1 MGASPASSEKRS
13 CWPSSSTPTSLDIG
27 LEEADGVRAL
37 VMELVEGN
45 DLSVLIARGP
55 MPFDETRTIALQIA
69 EALEEAHEKGI
80 VHRDLK
86 PANVKVAANG
96 KVKVL
101 DFGLAKAMDP
111 ASGPGKAPSNSPTLM
126 NSPTLTTAGT
136 QVGVILGTAAY
147 MSPEQAKGQS
157 VDKRADV
164 WAFGVVVY
172 EMLTGRRLFSGD
184 SIPETLAG
192 VLKTDIDF
200 SSLPPTTPAATRQL
214 LERCLERDPKR
225 RLRDIGEARIAL
237 SAAPGDVQ
245 RTPVAPPAT
254 SRTRERFAFSLAA
267 CFAPPSAGRSS
278 DRGTPKSHASPL
290 RLHLPPPEGGEFTD
304 SDPVVL
310 SPNGDSIT
318 FVTRTPEGERS
329 LAVRSLD
336 ALDTRTFPEP
346 AEPTS
351 RSGLPTAARSAS
363 STPTSRPSM
372 RAASSRP
379 GNWRRSRTGAGRA
392 GAAPGS
398 SSTRR
403 TPPARSTASTPPAE
417 SRAPP
422 RRSIRPAAR
431 RRTCGPAFCRMGS
444 TSSISSAATR
454 RESRGSTRARWTAR

>member
-1 MGASPASSEKRS
+1 MTLGAGTRLGSYEITARLGEGGMGEVWRATDTRLKRDVAIKVLPPAFTEDRERLARFEREAQLLAQLQHPGIAS
-13 CWPSSSTPTSLDIG
+13 IYG

-55 MPFDETRTIALQIA
+55 MPFDDTRTIALQIT

-86 PANVKVAANG
+86 PANVKVTSEG
-96 KVKVL
+96 RVKVL

-111 ASGPGKAPSNSPTLM
+111 ASGPGRAPSNSPTLM

-192 VLKTDIDF
+192 VLKTEIDF
-200 SSLPPTTPAATRQL
+200 SLLPPTTPAAIRRL

-237 SAAPGDVQ
+237 SAAPG
-245 RTPVAPPAT
+245 RRSEHARRSAP
-254 SRTRERFAFSLAA
+254 RRRGRERGSPSRLAA
-267 CFAPPSAGRSS
+267 VLCAVLGGAIVRS
-278 DRGTPKSHASPL
+278 RNPEAHASPL
-290 RLHLPPPEGGEFTD
+290 RLHLPPPDGGEFY
-304 SDPVVL
+304 
-310 SPNGDSIT
+310 G
-318 FVTRTPEGERS
+318 
-329 LAVRSLD
+329 
-336 ALDTRTFPEP
+336 
-346 AEPTS
+346 
-351 RSGLPTAARSAS
+351 
-363 STPTSRPSM
+363 
-372 RAASSRP
+372 
-379 GNWRRSRTGAGRA
+379 
-392 GAAPGS
+392 
-398 SSTRR
+398 
-403 TPPARSTASTPPAE
+403 
-417 SRAPP
+417 
-422 RRSIRPAAR
+422 
-431 RRTCGPAFCRMGS
+431 
-444 TSSISSAATR
+444 
-454 RESRGSTRARWTAR
+454 